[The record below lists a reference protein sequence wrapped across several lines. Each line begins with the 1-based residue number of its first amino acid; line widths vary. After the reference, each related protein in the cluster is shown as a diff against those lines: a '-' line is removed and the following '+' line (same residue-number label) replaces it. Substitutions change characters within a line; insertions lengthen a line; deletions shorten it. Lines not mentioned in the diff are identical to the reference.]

1 MRIFRIGVRVLA
13 VALFGLQSGCRS
25 APSAEVLPSTAWDL
39 DRAEVLQWSSTHP
52 LFGQRYAIEASGLAI
67 SGSILFVPSEKYGR
81 LLLVDTSNELLATP
95 VQIAV
100 PRRAELEG
108 VAVAGDGLLLCDEAH
123 ATVYEVV
130 IDREKHDSQ
139 TESDRSISVRQF
151 SLEGVDVRGGKIGF
165 EGIEVDPDGR
175 TVYLLLERSG
185 TTATGCASRIWIL
198 RRNAEA
204 LHSRGDP
211 IEVELEDCAWRLT
224 GLAWW
229 RGRLIALKTQY
240 PGERY
245 VVVTVDLETGA
256 TEVVA
261 DLTELLRSLA
271 AEGWSNNVE
280 GIAIGSDGSLWL
292 VADNA
297 VTGVIDD
304 PLPGLA
310 RDRTLLLR
318 IPPSGVD

>member
-1 MRIFRIGVRVLA
+1 MRILRIGVQVLA
-13 VALFGLQSGCRS
+13 VALVGLQSGCRS
-25 APSAEVLPSTAWDL
+25 APSAEVSPSTAWDL
-39 DRAEVLQWSSTHP
+39 NRAEVLQWSSTHP
-52 LFGQRYAIEASGLAI
+52 FFEQRYAIEASGLAI

-81 LLLVDTSNELLATP
+81 LLLVDTSYELSATP

-100 PRRAELEG
+100 PRHAELEG
-108 VAVAGDGLLLCDEAH
+108 VAVVGDGLLLCDEAH

-139 TESDRSISVRQF
+139 TGSDRSIPVRQF

-185 TTATGCASRIWIL
+185 TTATGCASRIWNL

-318 IPPSGVD
+318 IPPSGVE